1 MADEKNNKDR
11 LAGIDDVQVAPLSE
25 EDLESVAGGTGAG
38 SCSCGCSNC
47 ATFTCPPVKDPG
59 GEVIQS

>member
-1 MADEKNNKDR
+1 MADEKNDKGGLGN
-11 LAGIDDVQVAPLSE
+11 IDDVKVSPLSE

-47 ATFTCPPVKDPG
+47 ATFTCPPVL
-59 GEVIQS
+59 EVEQS